1 MTTTVESIKTPTYG
15 NWRRP
20 RKAGLGS
27 LGLVGTVGMFGGL
40 VLVLLASL
48 ISLDSAVV
56 VGIPLA
62 VTLAPLAIRTQD
74 GRNVYNMA
82 AVRIGWLRRKSER
95 QHLYVSGPLSAR
107 PGGRFRPPGLL
118 SRATMLEGRDPYDR
132 PFGVLYHRN
141 RNLYT
146 LVISCEPDGGSLV
159 DPDQV
164 DTWVALWGEWLA
176 QLAHEP
182 GLRGASL
189 VVETAP
195 DPGTRLATEVLG
207 RISPDAPL
215 AARAV
220 MEEVVH
226 NYPESS
232 SEMNTYLTLT
242 YAAPGGHRRD
252 KDEMLTDLALRLQG
266 VLNGLVAAGGGW
278 AEPLSAERIAEV
290 VRIAYDPAVAAEVLD
305 VRAEYG
311 HTGLEWADAGP
322 AAAVETVTYYQH
334 DSGVS
339 RSWLLTLAPRGTV
352 RSGVLRSLLDPALG
366 IRRKRVALVY
376 RPIDPATSA
385 RIVESDRRS
394 AQFMAN
400 STRGLVRARAL
411 SEIQAAEQTA
421 AEEASGAGL
430 VEFSMVVTLTVDSAA
445 EIPDADVTMR
455 NLLGATRIAMRPADR
470 MHAAAF
476 TCALPVGILP
486 WEQTMVPQDLQ
497 EAL

>member
-1 MTTTVESIKTPTYG
+1 MTTAAESVKVPTYG

-20 RKAGLGS
+20 RKAGLGP
-27 LGLVGTVGMFGGL
+27 LGLIGTLGLFGGL
-40 VLVLLASL
+40 VIVLIASMV
-48 ISLDSAVV
+48 SLESAVL
-56 VGIPLA
+56 VGVPIGMA
-62 VTLAPLAIRTQD
+62 LAPLAVRTQD

-82 AVRIGWLRRKSER
+82 GVRVGWLRRKSKR

-118 SRATMLEGRDPYDR
+118 ATVTMLEGRDAYDR
-132 PFGVLYHRN
+132 PFGVLYHRS
-141 RNLYT
+141 RNEYT
-146 LVISCEPDGGSLV
+146 VVLGCEPDGGSLV

-164 DTWVALWGEWLA
+164 DTWVALWGEWLSR
-176 QLAHEP
+176 LAHEP
-182 GLRGASL
+182 GLRGASV

-207 RISPDAPL
+207 RISPDAPPV
-215 AARAV
+215 ARAV
-220 MEEVVH
+220 MEDVV
-226 NYPESS
+226 NSYPEAS
-232 SEMNTYLTLT
+232 SEMHTYITLT
-242 YAAPGGHRRD
+242 YSPPGGQRRD
-252 KDEMLTDLALRLQG
+252 KDVMLTDLALRLPG
-266 VLNGLVAAGGGW
+266 LLSGLVAAGGGW

-290 VRIAYDPAVAAEVLD
+290 VRVAYDPAIAAEVLD
-305 VRAEYG
+305 IRSQHGSSGV
-311 HTGLEWADAGP
+311 EWADAGP
-322 AAAVETVTYYQH
+322 AAAVETVSYYQH

-339 RSWLLTLAPRGTV
+339 RSWLLTLAPRGAV
-352 RSGVLRSLLDPALG
+352 RSDVLRSLLDPALG
-366 IRRKRVALVY
+366 IRRKRVALIY

-400 STRGLVRARAL
+400 STRGLVRARAIT
-411 SEIQAAEQTA
+411 EIEAAEQTA

-430 VEFSMVVTLTVDSAA
+430 IEFSMVVTLTVDSVA
-445 EIPDADVTMR
+445 EVRDAEVTMR

-470 MHAAAF
+470 MQAAAF

-486 WEQTMVPQDLQ
+486 WEQTILPRDLQ